1 MSQDQQRSDQQQHH
15 HNPGE
20 GIKYGD
26 VFRVTGDL
34 AGKTVAPRDA
44 SLMQSAENIVLGQT
58 RRTGPAATMQAAAAQ
73 NESAGLAA
81 HYQDTDISQEKGV
94 TITETIVPGGRI
106 ITEFVAGQAVGQYE
120 SPGPG
125 DVASGCPSGGS
136 HGGINNRGAESC
148 GNGDEG
154 NTDSTKITIGE
165 ALEAAGQAA
174 QDKLVEQTQ
183 QSDAAAIQ
191 AAEARA
197 IGLNITMPG
206 GVAAQAQAAVDANVM
221 TTRDEDKT
229 KLGDVLSDVV
239 VKLPADKPV
248 EREDAVKV
256 VGAEIRNKEDARTS
270 PPGVAAIMAAA
281 ARLNESAT

>member
-1 MSQDQQRSDQQQHH
+1 MSQDQPRRAQEQHH
-15 HNPGE
+15 HNQGE

-26 VFRVTGDL
+26 VFRVSGDL

-44 SLMQSAENIVLGQT
+44 SVMQSAENIVLGQT
-58 RRTGPAATMQAAAAQ
+58 QRTGPAATMQAAAAR
-73 NESAGLAA
+73 NERTGVVG

-106 ITEFVAGQAVGQYE
+106 ITEFIAGQVVGQYVA
-120 SPGPG
+120 PGPG
-125 DVASGCPSGGS
+125 DAASGGPSGGS
-136 HGGINNRGAESC
+136 RGHGNKQGGES
-148 GNGDEG
+148 GDNYDERK
-154 NTDSTKITIGE
+154 TDATKITIGE

-174 QDKLVEQTQ
+174 HDKPVE

-197 IGLNITMPG
+197 IGLNVTMPG
-206 GVAAQAQAAVDANVM
+206 GVTAQAQAAADANVM

-229 KLGDVLSDVV
+229 KLGDVLSDAAI
-239 VKLPADKPV
+239 KLPADKPV

-256 VGAEIRNKEDARTS
+256 VGAEIRNKEDARTA
-270 PPGVAAIMAAA
+270 PRGVAATMAAA
-281 ARLNESAT
+281 ARLNERAN